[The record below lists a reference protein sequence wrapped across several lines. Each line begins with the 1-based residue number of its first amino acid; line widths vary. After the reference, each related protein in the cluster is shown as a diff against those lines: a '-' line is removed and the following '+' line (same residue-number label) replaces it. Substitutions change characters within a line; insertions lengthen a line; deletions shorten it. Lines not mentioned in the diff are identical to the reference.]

1 MVERNIEKLL
11 LASRWLLAPIYVG
24 LSVGILVIGVKF
36 FLELWHLMA
45 EIVNLPK
52 TQVVLVILALV
63 DMALVASLL
72 VIVMFSGYENFVSR
86 IDAASDVE
94 NLDWLGKLDAG
105 TLKIKVAVSIVAIS
119 SIHLLRAFMNAEHI
133 ANDKLMWLVII
144 HLTFVISAL
153 LLGVLDKLIFGGR
166 DH

>member
-1 MVERNIEKLL
+1 MLERNIEKLL

-24 LSVGILVIGVKF
+24 LSVGILAIGVKF

-119 SIHLLRAFMNAEHI
+119 PS
-133 ANDKLMWLVII
+133 
-144 HLTFVISAL
+144 TCCAL
-153 LLGVLDKLIFGGR
+153 S
-166 DH
+166 

>member
-24 LSVGILVIGVKF
+24 LSVGVLVIGVKF

-119 SIHLLRAFMNAEHI
+119 PS
-133 ANDKLMWLVII
+133 
-144 HLTFVISAL
+144 TCCAL
-153 LLGVLDKLIFGGR
+153 S
-166 DH
+166 

>member
-119 SIHLLRAFMNAEHI
+119 PS
-133 ANDKLMWLVII
+133 
-144 HLTFVISAL
+144 TCCAL
-153 LLGVLDKLIFGGR
+153 S
-166 DH
+166 

>member
-105 TLKIKVAVSIVAIS
+105 TLKIKAAVSIVAIS
-119 SIHLLRAFMNAEHI
+119 PS
-133 ANDKLMWLVII
+133 
-144 HLTFVISAL
+144 TCCAL
-153 LLGVLDKLIFGGR
+153 S
-166 DH
+166 

>member
-24 LSVGILVIGVKF
+24 LSVGILVMGVKF

-119 SIHLLRAFMNAEHI
+119 PS
-133 ANDKLMWLVII
+133 
-144 HLTFVISAL
+144 TCCAL
-153 LLGVLDKLIFGGR
+153 S
-166 DH
+166 